1 MMIVPSEEISK
12 DRNSEKNLTTEKTFQ
27 TVFEN
32 AYFGMVLVGT
42 DGCFIETNQA
52 ACDLF
57 GYSRDE
63 LLTLTFK
70 EITYP
75 DDVGAGVELF
85 SDLMSGKREY
95 AKMEKRYI
103 RKDGSVIWTLLST
116 SVVQNPSGAPRYLV
130 TLFQDITDRKQV
142 EFDLAKNEAFL
153 EDLVASRTQSL
164 SILVDVITVASSSL
178 DLKDVLERSLSSVL
192 DVMDCDMGAIHLL
205 DEANRK
211 VTLTSWQNVPEEILE
226 EIDILPISKSLPGRI
241 LEKDGPLVVPDM
253 RRDPDTVPA
262 AKRILGE
269 RVYIGVPLKAKGKTV
284 GVLVI
289 IGQADRIFPQEEIS
303 LLEAIA
309 QQIGVAVE
317 NARLYKQ
324 AEIFAI
330 SEERQRL
337 AREIHDT
344 LAQGLTGINI
354 QLEAIESAL
363 EMNNRELALKRLNR
377 TRNLANQSLAEA
389 RRSVWALRSQ
399 SLVDKKLSDALRDS
413 VNGLTTETGLAVSV
427 QVQDDL
433 PPFPEELQSDLLRIV
448 QEAVMNVVKHAQAEN
463 LTVKLDFNDHQIQLS
478 IEDDGRG
485 FQPGQIIKNRADIGG
500 FGLISM
506 EQRITRHGGQLQIHS
521 TPQCGTTILVELKFF
536 GKETING

>member
-1 MMIVPSEEISK
+1 MVTSEEISR
-12 DRNSEKNLTTEKTFQ
+12 DRNSEKQIITEKTFQ

-63 LLTLTFK
+63 LLSLTFK
-70 EITYP
+70 DITYP
-75 DDVGAGVELF
+75 DDVDAGVELF
-85 SDLMSGKREY
+85 SDLMSGKRKY

-103 RKDGSVIWTLLST
+103 RKDSSVIWTLLST
-116 SVVQNPSGAPRYLV
+116 SVVQKPPGNPQYLV
-130 TLFQDITDRKQV
+130 TLFQDITDQKQA
-142 EFDLAKNEAFL
+142 EIELAKNEAFL

-164 SILVDVITVASSSL
+164 SALVDVITVASSSL

-192 DVMDCDMGAIHLL
+192 DVMDCDIGAIHLL
-205 DEANRK
+205 DEAKRE
-211 VTLTSWQNVPEEILE
+211 VTLTSWNNVPEEILE
-226 EIDILPISKSLPGRI
+226 EIDILPISQSLPGRI

-253 RRDPDTVPA
+253 LRDPDTVPA

-269 RVYIGVPLKAKGKTV
+269 RVYLGVPLKAKGKTV

-289 IGQADRIFPQEEIS
+289 IGHADRIFPQEETS

-317 NARLYKQ
+317 NARLYEQ

-363 EMNNRELALKRLNR
+363 ELNNRELALERLNR

-389 RRSVWALRSQ
+389 RRSVWALRSKAR
-399 SLVDKKLSDALRDS
+399 LEKPFSDVLRGS
-413 VNGLTTETGLAVSV
+413 VRGLTADTGLVVTVEV
-427 QVQDDL
+427 QPDL
-433 PPFPEELQSDLLRIV
+433 PDFPEELENDLLRIT
-448 QEAVMNVVKHAQAEN
+448 QEAVMNVVKHAHAKN
-463 LTVKLDFNDHQIQLS
+463 LSLKLNFTDHQIRLTV
-478 IEDDGRG
+478 EDDGRG
-485 FQPGQIIKNRADIGG
+485 FQPKQIKNNRSDGGG

-506 EQRITRHGGQLQIHS
+506 QERIARHGGKYFIDS
-521 TPQCGTTILVELKFF
+521 SPQCGTSIIVEIAFV
-536 GKETING
+536 EQENH

>member
-1 MMIVPSEEISK
+1 
-12 DRNSEKNLTTEKTFQ
+12 
-27 TVFEN
+27 
-32 AYFGMVLVGT
+32 
-42 DGCFIETNQA
+42 
-52 ACDLF
+52 
-57 GYSRDE
+57 
-63 LLTLTFK
+63 
-70 EITYP
+70 
-75 DDVGAGVELF
+75 
-85 SDLMSGKREY
+85 
-95 AKMEKRYI
+95 
-103 RKDGSVIWTLLST
+103 VIWTLIST
-116 SVVQNPSGAPRYLV
+116 SAVPKPTGEPRYLV
-130 TLFQDITDRKQV
+130 TLFQDITDRKQA

-164 SILVDVITVASSSL
+164 SALVDVITVASSSL
-178 DLKDVLERSLSSVL
+178 DLEDVLERSLSSVL
-192 DVMDCDMGAIHLL
+192 DVMACEMGAIHLL
-205 DEANRK
+205 DETKRE
-211 VTLTSWQNVPEEILE
+211 VTLTSWQNVPEEIRE
-226 EIDILPISKSLPGRI
+226 EIDILPISQSLPGRI

-253 RRDPDTVPA
+253 LKDPDTVPA

-284 GVLVI
+284 GVLVV
-289 IGQADRIFPQEEIS
+289 IGQADQNFPQDEIS

-363 EMNNRELALKRLNR
+363 EMDNRELALERLNR

-389 RRSVWALRSQ
+389 RRSVWALRSK
-399 SLVDKKLSDALRDS
+399 SRLEKPFSDILRDS
-413 VNGLTTETGLAVSV
+413 VRNLTADTGLAITIEV
-427 QVQDDL
+427 QPDL
-433 PPFPEELQSDLLRIV
+433 PRFPEELENDLLRIT
-448 QEAVMNVVKHAQAEN
+448 QEAVMNVVKHAQANN
-463 LTVKLDFNDHQIQLS
+463 LSLHLNYTDHQIRLS

-485 FQPGQIIKNRADIGG
+485 FQPEHIEDNRFDGGG

-506 EQRITRHGGQLQIHS
+506 QERITRHGGRHFIDS
-521 TPQCGTTILVELKFF
+521 SPQCGTSIVVEIAFV
-536 GKETING
+536 E